1 MASGRKTRKLTIRE
15 FAKLA
20 ETSTATV
27 SRAFSNKAGVSEK
40 ERKRILQLAQR
51 MGYSPNRI
59 AQNLALQKS
68 HVVGLV
74 AGDLEN
80 PAYVR
85 FFRAVQQTLEPRGY
99 QILIADSE
107 RSAEKERHSITVMQ
121 QHQAEGILIFPVHDW
136 DSRTSLEHL
145 IDLRKTNFP
154 FVVVGKIEGY
164 GFDCVTAEEM
174 DTAATMT
181 RHLLDLGHRRI
192 GFVGAEP
199 YNRCIVER
207 LEGVKRTLAAEKI
220 KLNPRNVIELRDG
233 WIDDTVAMLQRKDRP
248 TALVFINEIL
258 ANMAFWPMVETGL
271 NIPKDLSIC
280 AFGDSVWARH
290 NRPAITT
297 TQEDLEQ
304 VARQALD
311 LLMQRIANP
320 GSPSVQSYVAQKLTI
335 RNSTAPAPP
344 EE

>member
-1 MASGRKTRKLTIRE
+1 MAAGKKSRKLTIRE

-51 MGYSPNRI
+51 TGYSPNRI

-99 QILIADSE
+99 QVLIADSE
-107 RSAEKERHSITVMQ
+107 RSADKERYNIGVLQ

-136 DSRTSLEHL
+136 DSRTSLDHL
-145 IDLRKTNFP
+145 IDLRKSNFP

-174 DTAATMT
+174 DTAGTMT
-181 RHLLDLGHRRI
+181 RHLIELGHRRI

-199 YNRCIVER
+199 FNRCIVER
-207 LEGVKRTLAAEKI
+207 LEGVKRTMAAEKL
-220 KLNPRNVIELRDG
+220 KLNPRHVIELRDG
-233 WIDDTVAMLQRKDRP
+233 WIDDTLAMLQRKDRP
-248 TALVFINEIL
+248 TALVFINEVL
-258 ANMAFWPMVETGL
+258 ANMAFWPIMELGL
-271 NIPKDLSIC
+271 RMPQDLSIS

-304 VARQALD
+304 VARQGID
-311 LLMQRIANP
+311 LLMQRIASP
-320 GSPSVQSYVAQKLTI
+320 SGPSVQSYVAQKLVP
-335 RNSTAPAPP
+335 RESTGPAPA
-344 EE
+344 E